1 MSISSEL
8 KYIRFVGQDLKILS
22 LIEIDK
28 RIQLIGSE
36 LTFRPLNHNPDIVLI
51 VLRIFT
57 GLILFLL
64 TLPIILICCL
74 VVFLEDLSNPI
85 FVQKRYGLNSK
96 IINIFKVRTLYKSQ
110 SDKSGKIQVTGNDT
124 RILKSGGIL
133 RGLHLDELPQFA
145 NLIIGNLNIVGPRV
159 QVPGQV
165 AGDTTYENYSKYY
178 LLRHLVT
185 PGLTGLAQCLGYS
198 GPTSAKRDASAR
210 LYLDL
215 LYLQRKSKSLD
226 LAILFMTIVM
236 ILNKILPTNFVSR
249 FK

>member
-1 MSISSEL
+1 MLITSEI
-8 KYIRFVGQDLKILS
+8 KYIKSVGQELETLS
-22 LIEIDK
+22 LFEIDE

-36 LTFRPLNHNPDIVLI
+36 LTLRPVNHNPGIA
-51 VLRIFT
+51 
-57 GLILFLL
+57 LILFGKISGLTL
-64 TLPIILICCL
+64 FLFTLPIILICCL
-74 VVFLEDLSNPI
+74 IVVLEDLSNPI

-96 IINIFKVRTLYKSQ
+96 IINIFKIRTLYKSQ
-110 SDKSGKIQVTGNDT
+110 SDKSGTIQVTGNDT

-133 RGLHLDELPQFA
+133 RGLHLDELPQFI
-145 NLIIGNLNIVGPRV
+145 NLIIGNLKIVGPRV

-165 AGDTTYENYSKYY
+165 AGGTTYENYSEYY

-215 LYLQRKSKSLD
+215 IYLQRKSKSLD
-226 LAILFMTIVM
+226 LAILIMTIPM
-236 ILNKILPTNFVSR
+236 ILKKIFIGRVL
-249 FK
+249 

>member
-1 MSISSEL
+1 MSIKSEI
-8 KYIRFVGQDLKILS
+8 KYIKNIGYEMESLS
-22 LIEIDK
+22 LAEIDK
-28 RIQLIGSE
+28 RIQLIRSE
-36 LTFRPLNHNPDIVLI
+36 LTLRPVNHNPGIALI
-51 VLRIFT
+51 VLSRLL
-57 GLILFLL
+57 GLALFLF
-64 TLPIILICCL
+64 TLPIVLICCL
-74 VVFLEDLSNPI
+74 IVFYEDLSSPI

-96 IINIFKVRTLYKSQ
+96 IINIFKVRTIYKSQ
-110 SDKSGKIQVTGNDT
+110 GDKSGKIQVTANDT

-133 RGLHLDELPQFA
+133 RGLHLDELPQFV

-198 GPTSAKRDASAR
+198 GPTNVKRDASAR
-210 LYLDL
+210 LCLDL

-226 LAILFMTIVM
+226 LAILLMTIVM
-236 ILNKILPTNFVSR
+236 ILNKVLPTNVMSR
-249 FK
+249 IK